1 MHCDITEWSQIMK
14 TLTVRNVPDD
24 VTLLLQANAR
34 SSGTSMNS
42 TVVRILTEGVRPRK
56 KCHPLN
62 DFSKYCG
69 GWSQEE
75 FNKFEEVVSECEKID
90 EDSWK

>member
-1 MHCDITEWSQIMK
+1 MK

-24 VTLLLQANAR
+24 VTALLQANAR
-34 SSGTSMNS
+34 SAGTSMN
-42 TVVRILTEGVRPRK
+42 TAVVRILAEGVRPRK
-56 KCHPLN
+56 QRHPLN

-75 FNKFEEVVSECEKID
+75 FDKFEAVVSECEKID